1 MVQRD
6 IGTQRKS
13 EMLPR
18 PKAKPK
24 KKASK
29 ADEKITTSLIDAM
42 KNHIPDIGLAWVAN
56 IQTEPGGA
64 EYHFVAEV
72 K

>member
-29 ADEKITTSLIDAM
+29 VDEKITTRLIDAM
-42 KNHIPDIGLAWVAN
+42 KNQVPDIGLAWVAN
-56 IQTEPGGA
+56 ILA
-64 EYHFVAEV
+64 ELSTIS
-72 K
+72 